1 MPRTFSVIKTGVL
14 SCRMCLSCVN
24 CIMFDVQTVKI
35 VDYEYILVQGKVRS
49 YESQGLAIY
58 IYTMNSTKLK
68 VNTGTICNSKENTCK
83 YKVFFCFRSQNLSVQ
98 TVQLIG
104 WELVWKL
111 HSGTWRLVIWKVPFS
126 IKLIR
131 PLFPRIL
138 WPSFSHWILGVGF
151 PMMWQCNWVLEP
163 GAKVW
168 LAGPWRM
175 IGGTRSEGAKGTKKK
190 PQNNNLAFL
199 IENQLIFNQKF
210 RFLNVIY

>member
-1 MPRTFSVIKTGVL
+1 MHFSPREGEVL
-14 SCRMCLSCVN
+14 W
-24 CIMFDVQTVKI
+24 
-35 VDYEYILVQGKVRS
+35 
-49 YESQGLAIY
+49 ESGISHK
-58 IYTMNSTKLK
+58 YTMNSTKLK
-68 VNTGTICNSKENTCK
+68 VNAEMVCNSKEKHMQIQSC
-83 YKVFFCFRSQNLSVQ
+83 CQNASVQ

-104 WELVWKL
+104 LELVWNL

-151 PMMWQCNWVLEP
+151 PMMWQCNWVVEP

-175 IGGTRSEGAKGTKKK
+175 MGGTRSEGAKGTKKTK
-190 PQNNNLAFL
+190 TKQWCR
-199 IENQLIFNQKF
+199 IFNWKSAYF
-210 RFLNVIY
+210 